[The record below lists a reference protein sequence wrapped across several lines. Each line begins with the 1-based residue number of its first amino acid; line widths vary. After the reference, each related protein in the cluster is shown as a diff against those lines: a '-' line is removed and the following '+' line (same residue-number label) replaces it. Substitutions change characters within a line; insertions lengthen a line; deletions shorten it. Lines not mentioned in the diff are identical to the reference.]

1 MSPAFPHQTV
11 SRRTALRAGGAT
23 SLLAAA
29 GLGGLTAC
37 GGSNGGSSSTQMKFM
52 YWGSSFEQKAIA
64 DMLKKFASEN
74 KGVDVAPTFV
84 PYTSYETKV
93 NTLVASGSAPD
104 IAYLNNVQLYQLA
117 EQDKLVNLFPYLKK
131 YPQLANRL
139 PTSYFWYGKDKL
151 AGTQLAEGVQILWY
165 NKKAFTDAGAK
176 MPPADVAQAWTWDEY
191 VTAAEKTTLDNNGK
205 NATESGF
212 DPKHI
217 KQFGTTSPIGSGF
230 MYALLKSNGA
240 DMFDETGTKY
250 IMDSP
255 EAIEVLQNMQDLIY
269 KHRVA
274 PTPAQLGN
282 NAPTTSVQ
290 LQTRR
295 IAMLVDGDWTLLD
308 LGQTDLQYGSGVLPK
323 YKTPLTTSGGAAG
336 AIFKGTKHIEQA
348 IELYLYYNDPTHVD
362 LFKDG
367 LWMPLETKY
376 YTEKA
381 SIDIWAKGKIYPD
394 NFTSAVIKPTVDHS
408 VVWWAQS
415 VKNSNKITEALQ
427 PGFDQISQGKRP
439 AKDVLTELK
448 GKVQPLLQGRWPAAN
463 S

>member
-1 MSPAFPHQTV
+1 
-11 SRRTALRAGGAT
+11 
-23 SLLAAA
+23 
-29 GLGGLTAC
+29 
-37 GGSNGGSSSTQMKFM
+37 
-52 YWGSSFEQKAIA
+52 
-64 DMLKKFASEN
+64 
-74 KGVDVAPTFV
+74 
-84 PYTSYETKV
+84 
-93 NTLVASGSAPD
+93 
-104 IAYLNNVQLYQLA
+104 
-117 EQDKLVNLFPYLKK
+117 
-131 YPQLANRL
+131 
-139 PTSYFWYGKDKL
+139 
-151 AGTQLAEGVQILWY
+151 
-165 NKKAFTDAGAK
+165 
-176 MPPADVAQAWTWDEY
+176 
-191 VTAAEKTTLDNNGK
+191 
-205 NATESGF
+205 
-212 DPKHI
+212 
-217 KQFGTTSPIGSGF
+217 

-308 LGQTDLQYGSGVLPK
+308 LGQTDLQYGSGVLAK

-463 S
+463 I